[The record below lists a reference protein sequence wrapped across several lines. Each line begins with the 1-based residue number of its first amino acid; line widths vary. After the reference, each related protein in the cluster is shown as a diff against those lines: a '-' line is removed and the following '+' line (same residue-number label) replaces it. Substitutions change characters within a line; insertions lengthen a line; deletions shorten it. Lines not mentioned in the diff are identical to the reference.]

1 MCGNF
6 SSGTL
11 PVKVLQVPLNI
22 CIFVFS
28 FKNSLNAAVKPLN
41 RHAKKMVRKNLLLMI
56 VVLGSTVPVSTLHA
70 GGAVSAVTVVTLRPT
85 AAQEEA
91 SKYISQYLLQNH
103 YRKMSVNDSLSLQ
116 ILNRYIDN
124 LDGSKSYFVASEV
137 ESLRHVYGNR
147 IDDEFLAG
155 KATVGFGVYNF
166 FLKRAKEKMRY
177 MKATA
182 DTVRFNFSLPE
193 TLDLDRKNDPWP
205 TDRRQLAEL
214 WKKELKY
221 QWLNLK
227 YSGENS
233 KTIRATLAKSFTN
246 RLNLLN
252 RQKSED
258 AFQAYTYALTTSF
271 DPHTSYFSPDEYEN
285 FQIDMSRS
293 LEGIGA
299 KLQTESEYTVVNE
312 VIAGGPAFKSN
323 TLKKGD
329 KIIGVGQGKVDDI
342 VDVFGWRINDVVKM
356 IRGKKNTIVRLKILP
371 ASQGGRGPAKIVTL
385 LREKVDLQEQAAKK
399 SIIVQNGERIGVITI
414 PSFYLDFEGQQQNT
428 GNFNSTSRDVAR
440 ILNELN
446 TEHVDGIVIDLRD
459 NGGGSLEE
467 SVNVTGLFISTGPVV
482 QISNSTGGKMVLR
495 DEDRRVLYSG
505 PLAVLVNRYSA
516 SASEIFAAAIQDYG
530 RGVIIGE
537 RTFGKGTVQSLKKI
551 SELRPF
557 AFFGKQPELGEIK
570 LTIAKFYRISGGS
583 TQHKGVVPD
592 IVMPSMIDTSVV
604 GEDIY
609 SSSLPW
615 STLSRSFYRPTVE
628 VNQEEIALLRQKQQ
642 ERALKSRYYQ
652 SYLHDL
658 NTLNQIRKKKAVSLQ
673 DSVFKSEIERIKQI
687 EGQWIVDQDSTKGKN
702 RDAVLNQSAAVVAD
716 LAGIKASQRQ
726 TITRMLPSRN

>member
-1 MCGNF
+1 
-6 SSGTL
+6 
-11 PVKVLQVPLNI
+11 
-22 CIFVFS
+22 
-28 FKNSLNAAVKPLN
+28 
-41 RHAKKMVRKNLLLMI
+41 MVA
-56 VVLGSTVPVSTLHA
+56 LGSTVPVFTLHA
-70 GGAVSAVTVVTLRPT
+70 GNAVPAVTVVTLRPT

-91 SKYISQYLLQNH
+91 SKYLGQYLRQNH
-103 YRKMSVNDSLSLQ
+103 YRKISVNDSLSQQ

-137 ESLRHVYGNR
+137 ESLRHVYGTR

-155 KATVGFGVYNF
+155 KANVGFGVYNF

-177 MKATA
+177 MRATA

-205 TDRRQLAEL
+205 TDRRQLTEL

-233 KTIRATLAKSFTN
+233 KTIRASLAKSFTN

-252 RQKSED
+252 RQKAED

-299 KLQTESEYTVVNE
+299 KLQTESEYTIVNE

-329 KIIGVGQGKVDDI
+329 KIIGVGQGRVGDM
-342 VDVFGWRINDVVKM
+342 VDVFGWRINDVVKL
-356 IRGKKNTIVRLKILP
+356 IRGRKNTFVRLKILP
-371 ASQGGRGPAKIVTL
+371 ASQGGRGPAKIVML

-399 SIIVQNGERIGVITI
+399 NIILQNGARIGVITI
-414 PSFYLDFEGQQQNT
+414 PSFYLDFEGQQQNA

-592 IVMPSMIDTSVV
+592 IIMPSMIDTSIV
-604 GEDIY
+604 GEDTY

-615 STLSRSFYRPTVE
+615 STLSRSFYRPTME
-628 VNQEEIALLRQKQQ
+628 ISQEEIALLRQKQQ
-642 ERALKSRYYQ
+642 ERALKNRHYQ

-658 NTLNQIRKKKAVSLQ
+658 NILNQIRKKKAVSLQ

-702 RDAVLNQSAAVVAD
+702 RDAVLNQSAAVVSD
-716 LAGIKASQRQ
+716 LAGLKATQRH
-726 TITRMLPSRN
+726 TITRTLPSLN

>member
-1 MCGNF
+1 M
-6 SSGTL
+6 L
-11 PVKVLQVPLNI
+11 
-22 CIFVFS
+22 
-28 FKNSLNAAVKPLN
+28 
-41 RHAKKMVRKNLLLMI
+41 RKNLLLMI
-56 VVLGSTVPVSTLHA
+56 AALGSTVPVFAIYA
-70 GGAVSAVTVVTLRPT
+70 GTSSPAVQVVTLRPT
-85 AAQEEA
+85 AAEEEA
-91 SKYISQYLLQNH
+91 SKYLSQYLLQNH
-103 YRKMSVNDSLSLQ
+103 YRKISVNDSLSQQ

-137 ESLRHVYGNR
+137 ESIRHVYGNR

-155 KATVGFGVYNF
+155 KVNAGFGVYNF

-177 MKATA
+177 MRATA
-182 DTVRFNFSLPE
+182 DTVRFNFSTPE
-193 TLDLDRKNDPWP
+193 TLDLDRKADLWP
-205 TDRRQLAEL
+205 ADRRQLYDL

-227 YSGENS
+227 YSGENGKS
-233 KTIRATLAKSFTN
+233 IREALEKSFTN

-252 RQKSED
+252 RQQPED

-271 DPHTSYFSPDEYEN
+271 DPHTNYFSPDEYQN

-299 KLQTESEYTVVNE
+299 KLQTEAEYTVVNE
-312 VIAGGPAFKSN
+312 IIPGGPAFKSN

-329 KIIGVGQGKVDDI
+329 KIIGVGQGRAAEI
-342 VDVFGWRINDVVKM
+342 VDVFGWRINDVVKL
-356 IRGKKNTIVRLKILP
+356 IRGKKNTVVRLKILP
-371 ASQGGRGPAKIVTL
+371 ASQAGRGPAKIVML
-385 LREKVDLQEQAAKK
+385 LRDKVDLQEQAAKK
-399 SIIVQNGERIGVITI
+399 SILQQNGEKIGVITI

-428 GNFNSTSRDVAR
+428 GNYNSTSRDVIR

-446 TEHVDGIVIDLRD
+446 VEHVDGIIIDLRD

-467 SVNVTGLFISTGPVV
+467 SVNVTGLFIPTGPVV

-537 RTFGKGTVQSLKKI
+537 RTFGKGTVQSLKKL

-557 AFFGKQPELGEIK
+557 SFFGKRPELGEIK
-570 LTIAKFYRISGGS
+570 LTVAKFYRISGGS

-604 GEDIY
+604 GEDTY
-609 SSSLPW
+609 PSSLPW
-615 STLSRSFYRPTVE
+615 STISRSFYRTTAE
-628 VNQEEIALLRQKQQ
+628 VSPEEITLLRQKQQ
-642 ERALKSRYYQ
+642 ERSLKNRMYQ
-652 SYLHDL
+652 NYLRDL
-658 NTLNQIRKKKAVSLQ
+658 HILNQIRKKKAVSLQ
-673 DSVFKSEIERIKQI
+673 DSAFKSEIERIKQI
-687 EGQWIVDQDSTKGKN
+687 EKRWILDPDSTKSQN
-702 RDAVLNQSAAVVAD
+702 RDVLLNQTAAVVSD
-716 LAGIKASQRQ
+716 LAELKATQRH
-726 TITRMLPSRN
+726 TITRTLPSLN

>member
-1 MCGNF
+1 M
-6 SSGTL
+6 L
-11 PVKVLQVPLNI
+11 
-22 CIFVFS
+22 
-28 FKNSLNAAVKPLN
+28 
-41 RHAKKMVRKNLLLMI
+41 RKNLLLMI
-56 VVLGSTVPVSTLHA
+56 VALGSTVPVFTINA
-70 GGAVSAVTVVTLRPT
+70 GTSDPAITVVTLRPT
-85 AAQEEA
+85 AAQDEA
-91 SKYISQYLLQNH
+91 GKYISQYLLQNH
-103 YRKMSVNDSLSLQ
+103 YRKVSVNDSLSQQ

-155 KATVGFGVYNF
+155 KSNAGFGVYNF

-182 DTVRFNFSLPE
+182 DTVRFNFSVPE
-193 TLDLDRKNDPWP
+193 TLDLDRKADPWP
-205 TDRRQLAEL
+205 ADRRQLTEM

-227 YSGENS
+227 YSGENNS
-233 KTIRATLAKSFTN
+233 TIREKLAKSFTN
-246 RLNLLN
+246 RLNILN

-258 AFQAYTYALTTSF
+258 AFQTYIYALTTSF

-323 TLKKGD
+323 LLKKGD
-329 KIIGVGQGKVDDI
+329 KIVGVGQGRNADI
-342 VDVFGWRINDVVKM
+342 LDVSGWRINDVVKL
-356 IRGKKNTIVRLKILP
+356 IRGKKGTIVRLKIFP
-371 ASQGGRGPAKIVTL
+371 ASQSGRGPAKIVML
-385 LREKVDLQEQAAKK
+385 MRDKVDLQEQAAKK
-399 SIIVQNGERIGVITI
+399 SIIQQNGEKIGVITI

-428 GNFNSTSRDVAR
+428 GNYNSTSRDVTR

-467 SVNVTGLFISTGPVV
+467 SVNVTGLFIPNGPVV

-537 RTFGKGTVQSLKKI
+537 RTFGKGTVQSLIKL
-551 SELRPF
+551 SRPF
-557 AFFGKQPELGEIK
+557 NFFGKQPELGQIK

-583 TQHKGVVPD
+583 TQHKGVIPD
-592 IVMPSMIDTSVV
+592 IVMPSMIDTSIV
-604 GEDIY
+604 GEDTY

-615 STLSRSFYRPTVE
+615 STISRAFYRPTAE
-628 VNQEEIALLRQKQQ
+628 VTPADIGLLRQKQQ
-642 ERALKSRYYQ
+642 ERSKKNRYYQ
-652 SYLHDL
+652 AYLHDL
-658 NTLNQIRKKKAVSLQ
+658 NILNQIRKKKAVSLQ
-673 DSVFKSEIERIKQI
+673 DSAFKSEIERIKQI
-687 EGQWIVDQDSTKGKN
+687 EGQWIQEQDSTKSQNK
-702 RDAVLNQSAAVVAD
+702 DVLLNQSAAVVAD
-716 LAGIKASQRQ
+716 LADLKAIQRQ
-726 TITRMLPSRN
+726 TIVRTLPSLN

>member
-1 MCGNF
+1 M
-6 SSGTL
+6 L
-11 PVKVLQVPLNI
+11 
-22 CIFVFS
+22 
-28 FKNSLNAAVKPLN
+28 
-41 RHAKKMVRKNLLLMI
+41 RKNLLLII
-56 VVLGSTVPVSTLHA
+56 VALGSTVSVF
-70 GGAVSAVTVVTLRPT
+70 AVNVGHSAPAVTVVTLRPT
-85 AAQEEA
+85 AAEEDA
-91 SKYISQYLLQNH
+91 CKYISQYLLRNH
-103 YRKMSVNDSLSLQ
+103 YRKIVVNDSLSQQ
-116 ILNRYIDN
+116 IINRYIDN

-137 ESLRHVYGNR
+137 ESIRHVYGNR

-155 KATVGFGVYNF
+155 KANAGFGVYNF

-182 DTVRFNFSLPE
+182 DTVRFNFAAPE
-193 TLDLDRKNDPWP
+193 TLDLDRKADPWP
-205 TDRRQLAEL
+205 ADRRQLAEL

-227 YSGENS
+227 YSGENN
-233 KTIRATLAKSFTN
+233 KTIRETLGKSFTN

-252 RQKSED
+252 RQKPED
-258 AFQAYTYALTTSF
+258 AFQAYMYALTTSF

-323 TLKKGD
+323 LLKKGD
-329 KIIGVGQGKVDDI
+329 KIVGVGQGRSADI
-342 VDVFGWRINDVVKM
+342 VDVFGWRINDVVKL
-356 IRGKKNTIVRLKILP
+356 IRGKKGTIVRLKILP
-371 ASQGGRGPAKIVTL
+371 ASQGGRGPAKIVML
-385 LREKVDLQEQAAKK
+385 MRDKVDLQEQAAKK
-399 SIIVQNGERIGVITI
+399 SIIQQNGEKIGVITI
-414 PSFYLDFEGQQQNT
+414 PSFCLDFEGQQQNA
-428 GNFNSTSRDVAR
+428 GNYNSTSRDVTR

-467 SVNVTGLFISTGPVV
+467 SVNVTGLFIPTGPVV
-482 QISNSTGGKMVLR
+482 QISNSSGGKMVLR
-495 DEDRRVLYSG
+495 DEDRRQLYNG

-537 RTFGKGTVQSLKKI
+537 RTFGKGTVQSLKKL

-557 AFFGKQPELGEIK
+557 SFFGKQPELGEIK
-570 LTIAKFYRISGGS
+570 LTMAKFYRISGGS

-592 IVMPSMIDTSVV
+592 IVMPSMIDTSMV
-604 GEDIY
+604 GEDTY

-615 STLSRSFYRPTVE
+615 STISRSFYRQTAE
-628 VNQEEIALLRQKQQ
+628 VSQGDIALLRQKQQ
-642 ERALKSRYYQ
+642 ERSLKNRPYQ
-652 SYLHDL
+652 AYLRDL
-658 NTLNQIRKKKAVSLQ
+658 NILNQIRKKKAVSLQ
-673 DSVFKSEIERIKQI
+673 DSAFKSEIERIKQI
-687 EGQWIVDQDSTKGKN
+687 EGQWTAEQDSTKSQNK
-702 RDAVLNQSAAVVAD
+702 DVLLNLSAAVVSD
-716 LAGIKASQRQ
+716 LAELKAIQRQ
-726 TITRMLPSRN
+726 TITRTVPSLN

>member
-1 MCGNF
+1 M
-6 SSGTL
+6 L
-11 PVKVLQVPLNI
+11 I
-22 CIFVFS
+22 
-28 FKNSLNAAVKPLN
+28 
-41 RHAKKMVRKNLLLMI
+41 KNLLLMI
-56 VVLGSTVPVSTLHA
+56 AALGSTVPVFAINVKTASPT
-70 GGAVSAVTVVTLRPT
+70 VPVVTLRPT
-85 AAQEEA
+85 ATEEEA
-91 SKYISQYLLQNH
+91 GKYLSQYLLQNH
-103 YRKMSVNDSLSLQ
+103 YRKISVNDSLSQQ

-137 ESLRHVYGNR
+137 ESIRHIFGNR

-155 KATVGFGVYNF
+155 KATAGFGVYNF

-182 DTVRFNFSLPE
+182 DTVRFNFSTPE
-193 TLDLDRKNDPWP
+193 TLDLDRKADPWP
-205 TDRRQLAEL
+205 ADRRQLTEL

-227 YSGENS
+227 YSGETGKS
-233 KTIRATLAKSFTN
+233 IRETLSKSFTN

-252 RQKSED
+252 RQKPED

-271 DPHTSYFSPDEYEN
+271 DPHTNYFSPDEYQN

-299 KLQTESEYTVVNE
+299 KLQTEGDYTVINE
-312 VIAGGPAFKSN
+312 VIPGGPAFKSN
-323 TLKKGD
+323 YLKKGD
-329 KIIGVGQGKVDDI
+329 KIIGVGQGRGAEI
-342 VDVFGWRINDVVKM
+342 VDVFGWRINDVVKL
-356 IRGKKNTIVRLKILP
+356 IRGNKNTIVRIKILP
-371 ASQGGRGPAKIVTL
+371 ASQGGRGPAKIVML
-385 LREKVDLQEQAAKK
+385 MRDKVDLQEQAAKK
-399 SIIVQNGERIGVITI
+399 TIIVQNGEKIGVITI

-428 GNFNSTSRDVAR
+428 GNYNSTTRDVVR
-440 ILNELN
+440 ILSELN
-446 TEHVDGIVIDLRD
+446 AEHVDGIVIDLRD

-467 SVNVTGLFISTGPVV
+467 SVNVTGLFIPTGPVV

-495 DEDRRVLYSG
+495 DEDRRVLYNG

-537 RTFGKGTVQSLKKI
+537 RTFGKGTVQNLKKL

-557 AFFGKQPELGEIK
+557 SFFGKQPELGELK
-570 LTIAKFYRISGGS
+570 LTVAKFYRISGGS

-604 GEDIY
+604 GEDTY

-615 STLSRSFYRPTVE
+615 STISRSFYRPTAE
-628 VNQEEIALLRQKQQ
+628 VSHEEIARLRQKQQ
-642 ERALKSRYYQ
+642 ERSLKNRLYQ
-652 SYLHDL
+652 NYLRDL
-658 NTLNQIRKKKAVSLQ
+658 NTMNQIRKKKAVSLQ
-673 DSVFKSEIERIKQI
+673 DSAFKSETERIKQI
-687 EGQWIVDQDSTKGKN
+687 EGQWIQDPDSTKSQNK
-702 RDAVLNQSAAVVAD
+702 DVLLNLSAAVVSD
-716 LAGIKASQRQ
+716 LAELKATQRH
-726 TITRMLPSRN
+726 TITRTLPSLN

>member
-1 MCGNF
+1 
-6 SSGTL
+6 
-11 PVKVLQVPLNI
+11 
-22 CIFVFS
+22 
-28 FKNSLNAAVKPLN
+28 
-41 RHAKKMVRKNLLLMI
+41 MVRKNLLLMI
-56 VVLGSTVPVSTLHA
+56 VALGSTVPISTLHA
-70 GGAVSAVTVVTLRPT
+70 ENIAPAVTVVTLSPT
-85 AAQEEA
+85 ATQEEA
-91 SKYISQYLLQNH
+91 SKYLSQYLLQNH
-103 YRKMSVNDSLSLQ
+103 YRKISVNDSLSQQ

-205 TDRRQLAEL
+205 ADRRQLADL

-233 KTIRATLAKSFTN
+233 RTIRATLAKSFTN

-252 RQKSED
+252 RQKPED

-323 TLKKGD
+323 SLKKGD
-329 KIIGVGQGKVDDI
+329 KIIGVGQGRVGDI
-342 VDVFGWRINDVVKM
+342 VDVFGWRINDVVKL

-371 ASQGGRGPAKIVTL
+371 ASQGGRGPAKIVML

-399 SIIVQNGERIGVITI
+399 SIIIQNGERIGVITI
-414 PSFYLDFEGQQQNT
+414 PSFYLDFEGQQRNS

-440 ILNELN
+440 ILNEL
-446 TEHVDGIVIDLRD
+446 TAEHVDGIVIDLRD

-467 SVNVTGLFISTGPVV
+467 SVNVTGLFISIGPVV
-482 QISNSTGGKMVLR
+482 QIGNSTGGKMVLR

-557 AFFGKQPELGEIK
+557 AFFGKAPELGEIK

-583 TQHKGVVPD
+583 TQHKGVMPD
-592 IVMPSMIDTSVV
+592 IFMPSMIDTSAV
-604 GEDIY
+604 GEDTY

-615 STLSRSFYRPTVE
+615 STLSRSFYRPTIE
-628 VNQEEIALLRQKQQ
+628 VSQEEIALLRRKQQ
-642 ERALKSRYYQ
+642 ERVLKSRYFQ
-652 SYLHDL
+652 SYLRDL
-658 NTLNQIRKKKAVSLQ
+658 NTMNQIRKKKAVSLQ
-673 DSVFKSEIERIKQI
+673 DSVFKSETERIKQI
-687 EGQWIVDQDSTKGKN
+687 EGHWIVDQDVTKGKK
-702 RDAVLNQSAAVVAD
+702 RDILLNQSAAVVSD
-716 LAGIKASQRQ
+716 LAALKATQRH
-726 TITRMLPSRN
+726 TITRMLPSLN